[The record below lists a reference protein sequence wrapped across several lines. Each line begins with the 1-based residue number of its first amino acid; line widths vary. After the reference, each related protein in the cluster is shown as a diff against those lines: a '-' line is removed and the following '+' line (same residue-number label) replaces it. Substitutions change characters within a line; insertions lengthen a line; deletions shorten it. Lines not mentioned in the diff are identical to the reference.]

1 MKITKPEQIQDI
13 ILDDNKVF
21 YIYGKIGSGK
31 TYFVKEMAKKNNKKV
46 FYTDFYEI
54 IHTYIEGK
62 DLQID
67 DEEVIIIDDEIK
79 TILKKE
85 MVCLTLKRMLEEF
98 RNQGKILVIISSL
111 TPEELKRKNELLAD
125 IILSGE
131 QIEIMYD
138 IESRIKIAQE
148 YSKTHKIVTNKNI
161 LESIAKE
168 ENLGKIRGSINQM
181 SIV

>member
-13 ILDDNKVF
+13 ILDENKVF

-54 IHTYIEGK
+54 INTYIEGK
-62 DLQID
+62 ELQIE

-98 RNQGKILVIISSL
+98 KNQGKILVIISNL
-111 TPEELKRKNELLAD
+111 TPEELKQKNESLAD
-125 IILSGE
+125 TILSGE

-148 YSKTHKIVTNKNI
+148 YSKTHKIVTNNNI